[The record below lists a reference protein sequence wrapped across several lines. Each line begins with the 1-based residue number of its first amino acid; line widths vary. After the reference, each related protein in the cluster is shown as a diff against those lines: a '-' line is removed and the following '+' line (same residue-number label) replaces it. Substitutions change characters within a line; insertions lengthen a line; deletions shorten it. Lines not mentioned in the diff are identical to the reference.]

1 MAGAIWNRVVANRA
15 LAVGALVAV
24 SGAVFLVAFT
34 FFKRGGLS
42 ARDSYEITGFFD
54 DVTGL
59 SWKSRVQVAGIQI
72 GEVTDIRLAGD
83 RARLTL
89 RVRNDVPLRA
99 DACLTKR
106 FPSALL
112 PDALLEASLGSPPA
126 PLLRD
131 LPAAQREVKCVREA
145 ASVAKLMESLSK
157 IAGDIQV
164 VSHDLAQTVGG
175 TKGSIREVIENLSHV
190 TRSVD
195 ELLDQNSAKV
205 AGILDNTQAF
215 TGEIRE
221 IAAKDKERYH
231 AIARNVEE
239 ASARLN
245 RVLASVES
253 ILGPNQPELSQ
264 SVQGARQALDKL
276 NKTLDDVQKVTDKVA
291 KGQGVAGKL
300 LADDELGEKVGRSI
314 EAVTDYVDRVSAMQL
329 KVGIRSE
336 WLLNQSGAKT
346 YFGVTLLPK
355 PDKYFIFEL
364 VSDPRGYNT
373 VVTETA
379 TTENQTTGTS
389 VTTVTARSI
398 NEQRLAISAEF
409 GKRWGP
415 VVLRIGIIESSG
427 GLGADLLLLE
437 DSLQLSMNLYQ
448 FTRPTVDVFPR
459 TKLWVNWFPIRNVYI
474 TAGTDDVLNA
484 WRAGRY
490 PFGPKFSLGRDLFIG
505 AGLSFTDQD
514 LKMLLIGGGAG
525 VVSGATAG
533 STAGTR

>member
-1 MAGAIWNRVVANRA
+1 MAGTAWNRGVANRA

-24 SGAVFLVAFT
+24 AGVVFLVAFT
-34 FFKRGGLS
+34 FFKRGGFS
-42 ARDSYEITGFFD
+42 ARDSYAVAAYFD

-72 GEVTDIRLAGD
+72 GEVVEIQLAGD
-83 RARLTL
+83 RARLVL

-131 LPAAQREVKCVREA
+131 LPDAQREVTCVKDA

-164 VSHDLAQTVGG
+164 VSGDLAKTVGG
-175 TKGSIREVIENLSHV
+175 TRGSIREVIENLTHV
-190 TRSVD
+190 TRAVD
-195 ELLDQNSAKV
+195 DLLDRNAGKV
-205 AGILDNTQAF
+205 GRILDNTEAV
-215 TGEIRE
+215 TGEIRG
-221 IAAKDKERYH
+221 IAEADRERYH

-245 RVLASVES
+245 RVLASVEG
-253 ILGPNQPELSQ
+253 ILGPNQPELTQ
-264 SVQGARQALDKL
+264 SVHGARQALDKL

-291 KGQGVAGKL
+291 KGESIAGKL
-300 LADDELGEKVGRSI
+300 LVDEQLGEKVGRSI
-314 EAVTDYVDRVSAMQL
+314 ETVTDYVDRLQAMQL
-329 KVGIRSE
+329 RVGIRSE

-355 PDKYFIFEL
+355 PDKYLIFEL

-373 VVTETA
+373 VITETA
-379 TTENQTTGTS
+379 TTVNQSTGTS

-415 VVLRIGIIESSG
+415 LVLRIGIIESSG
-427 GLGADLLLLE
+427 GFGGDLLLLE
-437 DSLQLSMNLYQ
+437 DRLQISLNVYQ
-448 FTRPTVDVFPR
+448 FTRPTVDTWPR
-459 TKLWVNWFPIRNVYI
+459 AKLWVNWFPIRNVYL
-474 TAGTDDVLNA
+474 TAGTDDLLNA
-484 WRAGRY
+484 WTTGRY
-490 PFGPKFSLGRDLFIG
+490 PFGPQFSFGRDVFIG
-505 AGLSFTDQD
+505 AGLSFTDND
-514 LKMLLIGGGAG
+514 LKTLLFGGGAG

-533 STAGTR
+533 ASAPPR

>member
-1 MAGAIWNRVVANRA
+1 MAGATWNKVVANKA
-15 LAVGALVAV
+15 LAVGVLVAV
-24 SGAVFLVAFT
+24 SGVVFLVAFT

-42 ARDSYEITGFFD
+42 VRDSYVVTAYFD

-72 GEVTDIRLAGD
+72 GEVTDIQLAGD

-112 PDALLEASLGSPPA
+112 PDALLEASLGAAPA
-126 PLLRD
+126 ALLRD
-131 LPAAQREVKCVREA
+131 VPEGQREVKCVREA
-145 ASVAKLMESLSK
+145 ASVAKLMESLSR

-175 TKGSIREVIENLSHV
+175 TRGSIREVIENLTHV
-190 TRSVD
+190 TRAVD
-195 ELLDQNSAKV
+195 DLLDQNSSKV
-205 AGILDNTQAF
+205 AGILENTRAF

-221 IAAKDKERYH
+221 IAEMDKERYH

-245 RVLASVES
+245 RVLASVEG

-300 LADDELGEKVGRSI
+300 LADDQLGEKVGRTI
-314 EAVTDYVDRVSAMQL
+314 DTVTDYVDRLAAMQL

-336 WLLNQSGAKT
+336 WLMNQSGAKT

-355 PDKYFIFEL
+355 PDKYYIFEL

-373 VVTETA
+373 VITETA
-379 TTENQTTGTS
+379 TTQNQTTGTS

-398 NEQRLAISAEF
+398 TEQRLAISAEF

-415 VVLRIGIIESSG
+415 WVLRIGIIESSG
-427 GLGADLLLLE
+427 GVGADLLLLE

-448 FTRPTVDVFPR
+448 FTRPTVNAFPR
-459 TKLWVNWFPIRNVYI
+459 TKLWVNWFPIRNVYV
-474 TAGTDDVLNA
+474 TAGTDDILNA

-490 PFGPKFSLGRDLFIG
+490 PFGPKFSIGRDLFIG

-514 LKMLLIGGGAG
+514 LKTLIVGGGVG
-525 VVSGATAG
+525 VVSGATSGAT
-533 STAGTR
+533 SSPR